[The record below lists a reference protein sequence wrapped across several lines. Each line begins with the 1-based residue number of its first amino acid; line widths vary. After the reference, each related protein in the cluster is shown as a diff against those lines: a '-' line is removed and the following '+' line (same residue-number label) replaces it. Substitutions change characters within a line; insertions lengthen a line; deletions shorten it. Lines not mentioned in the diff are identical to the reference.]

1 VTFPPRGGLVG
12 GTVAANKTS
21 IKKGK
26 YIGAL
31 VMNRVSPGGGAN
43 LAAKNLKSEGNK
55 AYQSGDWA
63 GAVQKY
69 TEALSTSPD
78 AASKGL
84 LLSIRAEARLQLGEF
99 ADAVSDCREA
109 LALDPGDRKTR
120 GRLARAKQGLGS
132 AGALLSAGGEKSR
145 DDRVKFNDGGSTG
158 SALAFCTDTAG
169 AKEVEI
175 REVTEQTQVIS
186 ADIEMYDTTEK
197 KMTVGTASGQPVGDD
212 VHRWAPG
219 SSKPGSSSPG
229 PEAVPVGLEVG
240 AEVERINEE
249 MGVVRERL
257 ERVEAVVF
265 ADESEGD
272 GEGEVYPYQDEKA
285 NTESWRVPVDEG
297 DEVAEDA
304 WAGYHGG
311 VEAWAGDN
319 EFAEQAEGEDD
330 REDEEGSGDG
340 WWESGW

>member
-1 VTFPPRGGLVG
+1 MELALPVSTKQHPRSSGGASATGSGLFGDVPSQGGLVG

-31 VMNRVSPGGGAN
+31 VMNRVSPGCGAN
-43 LAAKNLKSEGNK
+43 LAAENLKREGNK

-109 LALDPGDRKTR
+109 LAFDPGDRKTR

-175 REVTEQTQVIS
+175 REVTEQIQVLS
-186 ADIEMYDTTEK
+186 ADVEMYDTTEK
-197 KMTVGTASGQPVGDD
+197 KMTVGMASEQPVG
-212 VHRWAPG
+212 
-219 SSKPGSSSPG
+219 KK
-229 PEAVPVGLEVG
+229 EGLRG
-240 AEVERINEE
+240 RVERIDAE
-249 MGVVRERL
+249 MGAVRERL
-257 ERVEAVVF
+257 EMVEAVVF
-265 ADESEGD
+265 AEEDEEGD
-272 GEGEVYPYQDEKA
+272 GDGEVHPYQDEKA

-297 DEVAEDA
+297 DECAEED
-304 WAGYHGG
+304 
-311 VEAWAGDN
+311 WAGDN
-319 EFAEQAEGEDD
+319 GAEQAEGEYD
-330 REDEEGSGDG
+330 REDDEGEGDG
-340 WWESGW
+340 WG